1 MHIYVYIHVVI
12 YIVFNKYTYI
22 AQRYYSNIVSYRDYK
37 ILQQLLFFKASL
49 MYNLYTKSCVFNV
62 YNLS

>member
-12 YIVFNKYTYI
+12 YIVFNKYAYI

-37 ILQQLLFFKASL
+37 ILQQLFLF
-49 MYNLYTKSCVFNV
+49 
-62 YNLS
+62 